1 MTTSAPFGAPPA
13 TDDDLWIIKGLIRLF
28 QIPPGKLDP
37 TKGFRMGV
45 HPPPN
50 YKFEDQGSG
59 LIVSAAIVIVLII
72 LITGGRLALR
82 WRRSDLRW
90 GPDDWAIIPA
100 AMGSILWM
108 ALTIPAVTRG
118 GVGKHLWDITYM
130 EFFWY
135 FKLAG
140 IKQVVFYVTAG
151 LIKISI
157 TLFNRRLTGLT
168 SDKWLYAHNIFLF
181 LVVSYTVLALFIN
194 VFQCKP
200 AGSQYD
206 LIEYGQL
213 KNPTK
218 CLDESILNNTFLI
231 CHVIFDFALLSVPL
245 ILLFKMKMTT
255 SRKIRLGFLFSIGSI
270 SCIGSAMRLATKT
283 GAGQDRTWVYPK
295 RIKWTIVDIF
305 FAITAASLP
314 VLNAAIPKR
323 WRSSPNGIPVHD
335 ANPDPGRANNRT
347 SIKLGSRESIN
358 DRGRY
363 HGQFEPKANDDTL
376 VAADQ
381 EIHSAS
387 PVVQLPAG
395 WADPAEMV
403 ESSIPTHRDRLR
415 HSGGVDKSAV

>member
-1 MTTSAPFGAPPA
+1 
-13 TDDDLWIIKGLIRLF
+13 
-28 QIPPGKLDP
+28 
-37 TKGFRMGV
+37 
-45 HPPPN
+45 
-50 YKFEDQGSG
+50 
-59 LIVSAAIVIVLII
+59 
-72 LITGGRLALR
+72 
-82 WRRSDLRW
+82 
-90 GPDDWAIIPA
+90 
-100 AMGSILWM
+100 MGSILWM

-135 FKLAG
+135 FKVKQTLEYVMKFVSEIADACCLPQLAG

-283 GAGQDRTWVYPK
+283 GAGQDRTCESHGLGLMMANISEL
-295 RIKWTIVDIF
+295 IKSF
-305 FAITAASLP
+305 
-314 VLNAAIPKR
+314 
-323 WRSSPNGIPVHD
+323 
-335 ANPDPGRANNRT
+335 
-347 SIKLGSRESIN
+347 
-358 DRGRY
+358 
-363 HGQFEPKANDDTL
+363 
-376 VAADQ
+376 
-381 EIHSAS
+381 
-387 PVVQLPAG
+387 
-395 WADPAEMV
+395 
-403 ESSIPTHRDRLR
+403 
-415 HSGGVDKSAV
+415 